1 LVALAFAMVGEV
13 PVAEGEQVLDLLVQ
27 FFGQVVLVVELFTEN
42 QEFFVACMLLID
54 FGVFI
59 SSKR

>member
-1 LVALAFAMVGEV
+1 MVGEV
-13 PVAEGEQVLDLLVQ
+13 PVAEGEQLLDLLVQ